1 MDGQLL
7 LFAAFAAVGL
17 ASAVMTV
24 TRKNLVHAALYL
36 IVTFFSVA
44 AIYVLLRAEFLG
56 VIQLLVYAGGI
67 MVLFL
72 FVILLVGRPGS
83 ESQGRRRRAH
93 VVASSLMTALV
104 AGLLALR
111 FLAGGPGTSASA
123 ATLTAEGGNLETV
136 AMAMFRYYLFPFEA
150 VSILLLVALVG
161 AVVLAR
167 AKA

>member
-1 MDGQLL
+1 MDGQMF
-7 LFAAFAAVGL
+7 LFVAFAAVAL
-17 ASAVMTV
+17 ASSVMMV

-36 IVTFFSVA
+36 IVTLFSVA

-56 VIQLLVYAGGI
+56 MVQLLVYAGGI
-67 MVLFL
+67 MVVFL
-72 FVILLVGRPGS
+72 FVILLVGQPGS
-83 ESQGRRRRAH
+83 PGPARPRRGH
-93 VVASSLMTALV
+93 VAASTLMTALV
-104 AGLLALR
+104 AGLLATHY
-111 FLAGGPGTSASA
+111 LAGGPARGGSAEALSA
-123 ATLTAEGGNLETV
+123 QGGNIETV